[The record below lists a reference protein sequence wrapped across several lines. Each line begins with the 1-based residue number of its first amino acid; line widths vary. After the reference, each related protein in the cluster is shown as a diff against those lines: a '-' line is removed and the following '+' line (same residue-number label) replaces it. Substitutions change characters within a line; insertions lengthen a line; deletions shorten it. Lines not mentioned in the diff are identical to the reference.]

1 MPRAIVI
8 TKMIQTG
15 EDRGVPDVANA
26 DDLSFVHI
34 GATGLPGQ
42 NKAYVVTGT
51 GAALTALSSDPN
63 FMLGQQISRDG
74 EVTAWEDSRTAIAAG
89 VKGDINTW
97 LTNNGHGTLGAE
109 DSILD
114 LLHVF
119 YPGYSPGAD
128 NVHDKYT

>member
-1 MPRAIVI
+1 
-8 TKMIQTG
+8 MIQAG

-34 GATGLPGQ
+34 GATGLPGN

-51 GAALTALSSDPN
+51 GAALIALSGDPN
-63 FMLGQQISRDG
+63 FLLGQQIGQDG
-74 EVTAWEDSRTAIAAG
+74 EVTAWEDARTAIAPG
-89 VKGDINTW
+89 V
-97 LTNNGHGTLGAE
+97 LTIVNNYMTNHGEPTLGPS

-128 NVHDKYT
+128 NVHDKFA

>member
-8 TKMIQTG
+8 TKMVQTG

-26 DDLSFVHI
+26 GDLSFVHI
-34 GATGLPGQ
+34 GSGGLPGN

-51 GAALTALSSDPN
+51 GAALTALASDPN
-63 FMLGQQISRDG
+63 FMLGQQISQDG
-74 EVTAWEDSRTAIAAG
+74 DVTAWEDSRTAIAPG

-119 YPGYSPGAD
+119 YPGHSPGAD
-128 NVHDKYT
+128 NVHDNYA